1 MKKSILSSMTAML
14 LLFSVAACAQRGVT
28 GSRNYITK
36 QVKVSNF
43 EGIKLQGSP
52 DIIYTQKAG
61 APSVEIYGSDNIVPL
76 LETYVEN
83 GNLIIRY
90 KKNTNIR
97 NIGKLEVRVSAPAL
111 KQMAIS
117 GSGDITLKNGMTTS
131 GNLALSISGSGDIDG
146 NKIKCNVLSVKV
158 TGSGDIALK
167 DVQATG
173 VEMHVTGSG
182 DIDMAGKCTDAEY
195 SISGSGDINGANL
208 KANNVAA
215 RISGSGVIK
224 CYATQTLRGKVSGSG
239 DVAYKGSPQTI
250 EFSKK
255 GLRKL

>member
-1 MKKSILSSMTAML
+1 MKKSILSGLTAML
-14 LLFSVAACAQRGVT
+14 LAFSVTACAQHEVT
-28 GSRNYITK
+28 GSKNYITK
-36 QVKVSNF
+36 QVTVGNF
-43 EGIKLQGSP
+43 EGIRLQGSP
-52 DIIYTQKAG
+52 DVIYTQKAG
-61 APSVEIYGSDNIVPL
+61 VPSVEIYGSDNIVPL
-76 LETYVEN
+76 IETYVEG
-83 GNLIIRY
+83 GNLVVRY
-90 KKNTNIR
+90 KKNTRIR

-250 EFSKK
+250 EFSKR